1 MAERSATWWTDKIAG
16 SARRSMEAWSR
27 VFSIQA
33 GSSPI
38 AELDGSNNIVSLFFY
53 AGGSNVPDLM
63 LKGGVP
69 YRIIYD
75 HLGSPRLVVN
85 ANTGAIA
92 QRLDYDEF
100 GQVVNDTAP
109 GFQPFG
115 FAGGLYDLDTGLE
128 RFGARDYDAEI
139 GRWTAKDP
147 ILFAARRTNLYGYVQ
162 NDPINLIDPSGLG
175 PKSTGNNNWGFD

>member
-1 MAERSATWWTDKIAG
+1 MDG
-16 SARRSMEAWSR
+16 QNRRVGKKVDGGM
-27 VFSIQA
+27 VKGFLYTGGI
-33 GSSPI
+33 SPI

-147 ILFAARRTNLYGYVQ
+147 ILFAARSTNLCGYVQ